1 VLLAIVGGLAAGST
15 AQTADAQSPG
25 ATYLVV
31 YKNDRLPRH
40 FESRLEK
47 AGGSVAIA
55 YREIGVVTAHSSNPG
70 FESAVEADRRVLGV
84 TLSPVIESG
93 QGSAALEADP
103 DDDPNQGDFSGS
115 PVNDTDPLS
124 GQQWDMRQIHAPEAH
139 AITGGSRHVL
149 VGDIDTGLD
158 YTHPDLAPNVDF
170 ENSVSCVGGV
180 PDQDPAAW
188 FDNNGHGT
196 HTAGT
201 IAAAANGIGIVG
213 VAPNVKIAAIK
224 AGNDEG
230 FFFPADVVCAFMWA
244 GRHDMDVTNNSYFA
258 DPWLFNCA
266 DHPEQRVILE
276 AETRAVEWA
285 QDEGVLVVS
294 SAGNENF
301 DLAKPGTDVISPD
314 YPPGS
319 ETPRPVDNSCFV
331 VPAELDDVVTVSA
344 SGNLLQKSYYS
355 SYGLGVVELVAPGGD
370 RRFQVTP
377 DAPNGRVLST
387 FPIALFDSADPL
399 MTRDC
404 SISPCATYAYLQ
416 GTSMAGPHV
425 AGVAALVISQH
436 KDADPEDV
444 TDILLDSADEVPCPP
459 NPFNPGPPFDFVATC
474 EGSPENNSFFGYGQ
488 VNALNAL
495 TNADGDGEGGEDDDN
510 RDNDGDDD
518 DRRDRDGRRGGGRRD
533 DD

>member
-1 VLLAIVGGLAAGST
+1 
-15 AQTADAQSPG
+15 
-25 ATYLVV
+25 
-31 YKNDRLPRH
+31 
-40 FESRLEK
+40 
-47 AGGSVAIA
+47 
-55 YREIGVVTAHSSNPG
+55 
-70 FESAVEADRRVLGV
+70 
-84 TLSPVIESG
+84 
-93 QGSAALEADP
+93 
-103 DDDPNQGDFSGS
+103 
-115 PVNDTDPLS
+115 
-124 GQQWDMRQIHAPEAH
+124 
-139 AITGGSRHVL
+139 
-149 VGDIDTGLD
+149 
-158 YTHPDLAPNVDF
+158 
-170 ENSVSCVGGV
+170 
-180 PDQDPAAW
+180 
-188 FDNNGHGT
+188 
-196 HTAGT
+196 
-201 IAAAANGIGIVG
+201 
-213 VAPNVKIAAIK
+213 
-224 AGNDEG
+224 
-230 FFFPADVVCAFMWA
+230 
-244 GRHDMDVTNNSYFA
+244 
-258 DPWLFNCA
+258 
-266 DHPEQRVILE
+266 
-276 AETRAVEWA
+276 
-285 QDEGVLVVS
+285 
-294 SAGNENF
+294 
-301 DLAKPGTDVISPD
+301 
-314 YPPGS
+314 
-319 ETPRPVDNSCFV
+319 
-331 VPAELDDVVTVSA
+331 
-344 SGNLLQKSYYS
+344 
-355 SYGLGVVELVAPGGD
+355 LGVVELVAPGGD